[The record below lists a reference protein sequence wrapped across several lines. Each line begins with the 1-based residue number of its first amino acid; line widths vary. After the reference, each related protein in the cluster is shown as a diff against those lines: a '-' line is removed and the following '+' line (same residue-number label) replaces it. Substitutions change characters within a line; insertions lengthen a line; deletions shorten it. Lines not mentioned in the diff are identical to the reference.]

1 MIPFQ
6 QRISRIIFKICSSGS
21 CLPSRTTKQT
31 YSGNFTCPQTHFGCP
46 KPLGKCQVT
55 PLYIHV
61 SAGVKR
67 IYCIITK
74 TIQKFKDQK
83 SVDSYSPDPGG
94 ETTFYGSYKIAV
106 LIWPVC
112 SGKGLYAL
120 LQIFRKSFEKKTKEF
135 SGFTEKCFH
144 NEIFK
149 IRWQFYCNT
158 SSLRKD
164 KPQFV
169 RRVIPPPL
177 F

>member
-1 MIPFQ
+1 M
-6 QRISRIIFKICSSGS
+6 SCIFLQ
-21 CLPSRTTKQT
+21 CLKSI
-31 YSGNFTCPQTHFGCP
+31 FC
-46 KPLGKCQVT
+46 
-55 PLYIHV
+55 LYW
-61 SAGVKR
+61 
-67 IYCIITK
+67 
-74 TIQKFKDQK
+74 

-94 ETTFYGSYKIAV
+94 QTTFYGSYKIAV

-164 KPQFV
+164 KPQFI
-169 RRVIPPPL
+169 RRVIPLL
-177 F
+177 FSKNPSFLEIQDVPTFHRFIGKIKVLNNSCNQFVGNFYTQSILVLEECLQKW